1 MRFATLAVTCLLLAV
16 PCAAQDRGAPDE
28 AVKDADLME
37 TRSRVI
43 RALERKDQRA
53 LAPFLHT
60 RIALR
65 AAAGTPQ
72 QFFALMERERLWGD
86 AANTLRLGGKFRDE
100 AVFAAPYAQMSDAR
114 GIADKRN
121 ALYLRRKGTDLRERP
136 ANNARVV
143 AKLDLGVLESLPE
156 PAGTP
161 KDWVFVR
168 SMDNKRGF
176 VLLSQVRGLA
186 GSAIV
191 FRKEGEKWL
200 IVSFEAPD

>member
-1 MRFATLAVTCLLLAV
+1 MRFASWVVTCLLFAASA
-16 PCAAQDRGAPDE
+16 AAQDRGAPDE

-37 TRSRVI
+37 ARARVI

-53 LAPFLHT
+53 LAPFLHS
-60 RIALR
+60 RIVMR
-65 AAAGTPQ
+65 DGTGTPQ
-72 QFFALMERERLWGD
+72 QFFALVERERRWAE
-86 AANTLRLGGKFRDE
+86 AANTLRLGGKLRNE
-100 AVFAAPYAQMSDAR
+100 TTFAAPYAQMADAR
-114 GIADKRN
+114 GIPDPRN

-136 ANNARVV
+136 MNNARIV
-143 AKLDLGVLESLPE
+143 AKLDFGVLESLPE

-176 VLLSQVRGLA
+176 VMLSQVRSLA

-191 FRKEGEKWL
+191 FRKENEKWL
-200 IVSFEAPD
+200 IVSFEAPE